1 MPAGATSEGG
11 GPEGVGPIEAP
22 SGHKAFEE
30 AEEADPTKPPR
41 THRLQGLPVE
51 RFSELQPGDWLWY
64 YTASRSAGGGH
75 SVIFARW
82 TSEQKVAES
91 GAIYREAICFS
102 QTKPEKGGSEHRVR
116 LGDRYSH
123 SESIHPI
130 THVSRVGAGA
140 RPATTVAEI
149 LAEPTGPRAAVLAA
163 RLSEQ
168 NRRFLAKR
176 AAALARRER
185 RQPVPEIDLA
195 PLRDWLRAQNRGCIE
210 ELDEG
215 LTPGQ
220 KNLLE
225 NANEREE
232 IESLVRLNQR
242 LRPLARNA
250 EILARNMKQ
259 HYGEGLTKRRA
270 EAQARLDE
278 LDQELANVD
287 SQLEPVQAAI
297 TEQEQRQQAVD
308 LAPAVQLLQ
317 RQLTVVGRQIQH
329 LRRGPKREE
338 LQQQRRELRAELEA
352 LRGQQRERRS
362 EQREIQTRIRALRR
376 QTQTILRRRRQAEVR
391 RATAERTLPYGRV
404 HPGPLRGEETGRM
417 TGRLLDLKPQPPW
430 ADLLVPAAG

>member
-1 MPAGATSEGG
+1 MLGTRRAEGDCQGGKVPAKSLPATEVPAGATSEGG
-11 GPEGVGPIEAP
+11 GPEGVGQRSPL
-22 SGHKAFEE
+22 GHKAFEE

-51 RFSELQPGDWLWY
+51 RFSQLQPGDWLWY

-91 GAIYREAICFS
+91 GAIYREASLLQPDEARERWQRAPGPSGATDTRIARAS
-102 QTKPEKGGSEHRVR
+102 IRHPRQPGRRGS
-116 LGDRYSH
+116 
-123 SESIHPI
+123 
-130 THVSRVGAGA
+130 

-149 LAEPTGPRAAVLAA
+149 LADPTGPRAAVLAA

-185 RQPVPEIDLA
+185 RQPVPRRRLA

-232 IESLVRLNQR
+232 ELESLVRLNQR

-250 EILARNMKQ
+250 EIAGQ
-259 HYGEGLTKRRA
+259 EH
-270 EAQARLDE
+270 EA
-278 LDQELANVD
+278 
-287 SQLEPVQAAI
+287 
-297 TEQEQRQQAVD
+297 
-308 LAPAVQLLQ
+308 
-317 RQLTVVGRQIQH
+317 
-329 LRRGPKREE
+329 
-338 LQQQRRELRAELEA
+338 A
-352 LRGQQRERRS
+352 LR
-362 EQREIQTRIRALRR
+362 
-376 QTQTILRRRRQAEVR
+376 
-391 RATAERTLPYGRV
+391 
-404 HPGPLRGEETGRM
+404 
-417 TGRLLDLKPQPPW
+417 
-430 ADLLVPAAG
+430 